1 MNLVEKYVYNITSE
15 KKIEYLGTT
24 FYEIICDT
32 DCYGNKEKQRKLIL
46 SGYEYKMVKQKGY
59 YLA

>member
-15 KKIEYLGTT
+15 KKIEYQGTT
-24 FYEIICDT
+24 FYELICDT

-46 SGYEYKMVKQKGY
+46 LEQEYKMVKQKGY
-59 YLA
+59 YMC

>member
-15 KKIEYLGTT
+15 KKIGYQGTT
-24 FYEIICDT
+24 FYELICDT

-46 SGYEYKMVKQKGY
+46 LEQEYKMVKQK
-59 YLA
+59 